1 MCYTIKSVLF
11 SVKSF
16 SEKYIIIFRDSGG
29 DRRYIMIDFNMLT
42 TLSEAEIENPNLFPF
57 PFGMHITFAIVG
69 LLFFLFRF
77 VTEKKPYQLILAFA
91 IPFSLTIW
99 LSDNRAWFYALGA
112 IEAVLVICAFI
123 TTFIFKDKPEDKPA
137 ESAKA
142 EAAPA
147 DDDDDDDED
156 EADEDFDDDE
166 EEK

>member
-1 MCYTIKSVLF
+1 
-11 SVKSF
+11 
-16 SEKYIIIFRDSGG
+16 
-29 DRRYIMIDFNMLT
+29 MIDFNMLT

-112 IEAVLVICAFI
+112 IEGVLVLCAFI

-147 DDDDDDDED
+147 DDDDDED

-166 EEK
+166 EEE